1 MINLSMQKKYTQ
13 SQNVGQNISESS
25 KNKISVNN
33 KVDIN
38 ILLNRVRSE
47 NFKEKKKNFAF
58 IICIFSIICLS
69 GYLIFN

>member
-1 MINLSMQKKYTQ
+1 MQKKYV
-13 SQNVGQNISESS
+13 QNQNIELDISES
-25 KNKISVNN
+25 KKDKISVSN

-47 NFKEKKKNFAF
+47 NVKEKKKNFAF

>member
-1 MINLSMQKKYTQ
+1 MQKKYV
-13 SQNVGQNISESS
+13 QNQNIELDIS
-25 KNKISVNN
+25 KSKKDKISVSN

-47 NFKEKKKNFAF
+47 NVKEKKKNFAF

>member
-1 MINLSMQKKYTQ
+1 INLSMQKKYV
-13 SQNVGQNISESS
+13 QNQNIELDISES
-25 KNKISVNN
+25 KKDKISVSN

-47 NFKEKKKNFAF
+47 NVKEKKKNFAF